1 MIISFTFSRQFFFFF
16 FRDIVKILESQFSKG
31 APCVWRLCLSAM
43 LVLQLVV
50 QGRWLVRRRL
60 YLRIYGYF
68 PVYIWFIRAPI
79 RNDGNR
85 LIVVIVVVVFDTTA
99 LENLNLFKATSKFWR
114 CTVHENLATKTKKYR
129 PWEHKVGQIV
139 NGRDSTM
146 RRACE
151 LLGPNNHISS
161 CICFYIYIY
170 IERERED
177 FALKAHT
184 NKLF

>member
-1 MIISFTFSRQFFFFF
+1 MAGSTPDPPLKAFLCVFLFSGTGYSSAGIVYLTGEHFGII
-16 FRDIVKILESQFSKG
+16 I
-31 APCVWRLCLSAM
+31 
-43 LVLQLVV
+43 
-50 QGRWLVRRRL
+50 
-60 YLRIYGYF
+60 
-68 PVYIWFIRAPI
+68 
-79 RNDGNR
+79 
-85 LIVVIVVVVFDTTA
+85 
-99 LENLNLFKATSKFWR
+99 FKATSKFWR

-170 IERERED
+170 IERERERED

>member
-31 APCVWRLCLSAM
+31 APCVWRLWLSAM

-146 RRACE
+146 RGHVNSWVPIIIFQVA
-151 LLGPNNHISS
+151 
-161 CICFYIYIY
+161 FVYIYIY
-170 IERERED
+170 RERERERERERG
-177 FALKAHT
+177 FCS
-184 NKLF
+184 